1 MKKDNDFYQD
11 DMPQN
16 IGFLSLGPFVSIALS
31 IIFIVSGIH
40 AFIFTSALIT
50 AVMIMFITF
59 QVVLIILNIGPNVTI
74 EMKADLF
81 PTILVGL
88 SVLMPLCIVSY
99 IAFSN

>member
-11 DMPQN
+11 DMPHH
-16 IGFLSLGPFVSIALS
+16 IGFLSIGPFVSIALS
-31 IIFIVSGIH
+31 IIFLVSEIH

-59 QVVLIILNIGPNVTI
+59 QVVLIILNIGPYVTI